1 VFKYV
6 YCIIIKCCDK
16 YPLGASIPSLA
27 GLILDKNIFLGF
39 SLLLVLSNK
48 ASSLTI
54 SITVPTISFS
64 AI

>member
-1 VFKYV
+1 M
-6 YCIIIKCCDK
+6 KCGNNK
-16 YPLGASIPSLA
+16 YPLGTSTPSLA
-27 GLILDKNIFLGF
+27 GLMLDKNIFLGF
-39 SLLLVLSNK
+39 SLWEVLSNK

>member
-1 VFKYV
+1 MK
-6 YCIIIKCCDK
+6 CDK